1 MKFKIIG
8 ILAVLGILVLSLVS
22 SAAPAIVEVGKE
34 YTVTIEDIARE
45 GDGIA
50 RIEGFVIFV
59 AETKVGDKVTIQ
71 IDKVMK
77 RFAIGHNIGQTG
89 ATDGNNRGNPSDFN
103 KIYVIGHKNADADSV
118 ISAIAY
124 ANLKNEL
131 SPKEFVPAVA
141 GDLNNE
147 TKFALDFFKVP
158 YPEKITD
165 ATGKKVILV
174 DHNEMARSVDK
185 LNIDNIYEVI
195 DHHKINGL
203 ATNKPIFFL
212 NEPVG
217 ATSTIIAKLYEQNN
231 VSISP
236 KMAGLMMF
244 AITSDTAQ
252 FKSPTCTQID
262 ETTVSKLVKISGINP
277 LGLMHRRDIYIKSA
291 KEILMGD
298 FKRFDFSGTK
308 AGIGQIEVTD
318 LAYLAPKKASLLDEM
333 GKVRDAE
340 KLNMVILMQTDT
352 NKNAS
357 DILFVGNNYCAGLF
371 EKALD
376 GKITKNSLFK
386 ENCISRKKQL
396 VPLLEVAFKK

>member
-1 MKFKIIG
+1 MKFKIIC
-8 ILAVLGILVLSLVS
+8 ILVILGILGLSLVS
-22 SAAPAIVEVGKE
+22 SAAPVEVGEK
-34 YTVTIEDIARE
+34 YSVTIEDIARE

-50 RIEGFVIFV
+50 RIDGFVIFV
-59 AETKVGDKVTIQ
+59 GETKLGDKVTIQ
-71 IDKVMK
+71 IDKVMR
-77 RFAIGHNIGQTG
+77 RFAIGHKIDQTG
-89 ATDGNNRGNPSDFN
+89 ATDGNNKGNPSDLN

-131 SPKEFVPAVA
+131 SPREFVPAVA

-174 DHNEMARSVDK
+174 DHNEMIQSANK

-195 DHHKINGL
+195 DHHKISGL
-203 ATNKPIFFL
+203 ATSKPIFIL
-212 NEPVG
+212 IEPVG

-231 VSISP
+231 VTISP

-244 AITSDTAQ
+244 AIFSDTAQ
-252 FKSPTCTQID
+252 FKSPTCTLSD
-262 ETTVSKLVKISGINP
+262 KTTVDKLVLISGINP
-277 LGLMHRRDIYIKSA
+277 LGLMHKRDIYVKPA

-318 LAYLAPKKASLLDEM
+318 LAYLAPKRASLLDEM
-333 GKVRDAE
+333 DKIRDAE

-352 NKNAS
+352 TKNAS

-376 GKITKNSLFK
+376 GKITNHSLYK
-386 ENCISRKKQL
+386 ENCISRKKQI
-396 VPLLEVAFKK
+396 VPLLEAAFKK